1 MNMPLRAYID
11 NEEIISIG
19 LTDEQWEEF
28 NVKVKKQELLLTLP
42 CCNQVGSLRKSIKG
56 LKYFVHSK
64 SDNTCD
70 WKPESLEYFLQT
82 ENGKH
87 LRVGELKRRY
97 SKTV

>member
-1 MNMPLRAYID
+1 MPLRAYID
-11 NEEIISIG
+11 NEEIISIS
-19 LTDEQWEEF
+19 LTDEQWEEL

-42 CCNQVGSLRKSIKG
+42 CCNQVGSLRKSSKG
-56 LKYFVHSK
+56 LKYFVLSK